1 VVEQIVE
8 HALIPP
14 GQPSIIDLAEGAMP
28 TYEYGCRDCRKRVA
42 IYQTYEEYGKSEVV
56 CPNCGGQNLK
66 RLISRV
72 RFARSEESRLEG
84 LSDMDSWGDVDEE
97 DPRAMARMMRR
108 MGKELG
114 EDLPPEFDEVVDR
127 LEAGEDPDEIESSL
141 PDMGGGGGMDW
152 EE

>member
-1 VVEQIVE
+1 
-8 HALIPP
+8 
-14 GQPSIIDLAEGAMP
+14 MP

-42 IYQTYEEYGKSEVV
+42 IFQTYVEYGQGEVV
-56 CPNCGGQNLK
+56 CPNCGSRNLK

-72 RFARSEESRLEG
+72 RIARSEESRIENMG
-84 LSDMDSWGDVDEE
+84 DPDSWGDIDEE

-127 LEAGEDPDEIESSL
+127 LEAGDDPEDIEGSL
-141 PDMGGGGGMDW
+141 PDMGGGGDMDW
-152 EE
+152 ED